1 MTKDKEISQDLIT
14 YVTLLS
20 AMQVVQNCALE
31 LEGTIYD
38 QGKVKVKTREAV
50 NAMTQVND
58 KRKRQMW
65 ENDSLM
71 AGTFM
76 HTIHVIGEQLAK
88 GDGTALANI
97 AALTRQGIDLSKY
110 KYFISYGVEYYVD
123 VSVRGHLLNKSFPD
137 KKDNKWVKKISLI
150 GYKSYFYT
158 FIF

>member
-1 MTKDKEISQDLIT
+1 MTEDKEISQDLIT

-76 HTIHVIGEQLAK
+76 HAIHVIGEQLAK

-110 KYFISYGVEYYVD
+110 KLVEIEED
-123 VSVRGHLLNKSFPD
+123 GTTEHTPD
-137 KKDNKWVKKISLI
+137 QEI
-150 GYKSYFYT
+150 
-158 FIF
+158 